1 MIPLLS
7 ALLHLYTWVII
18 IRAVVSW
25 MNPDPRHP
33 AVRLLHQI
41 TEPVLAP
48 LRHLVRP
55 QALGGLDLSPVLAI
69 VVIQLI
75 RYALLSIAYS

>member
-1 MIPLLS
+1 VILLLS

-18 IRAVVSW
+18 LRAVLSW
-25 MNPDPRHP
+25 LNSDPRHS
-33 AVRLLHQI
+33 AVRLLHQA

-55 QALGGLDLSPVLAI
+55 QALGGLDLSPLLAI
-69 VVIQLI
+69 VLVQLI